1 MSNNV
6 DENSLTQVNFLG
18 IFWLN
23 KTRDVKK
30 MLNHFLLILFFILSF
45 FIMQK
50 YTVKKEADK
59 YKRENRL
66 KFLSNE
72 KSFKKVL
79 IKFNFFK
86 SKDEFL
92 SKQGYPLK
100 LNIFTYYLLKISL
113 ASIFMLAA
121 SINYSSIFITII
133 FAFTGYFLIDLY
145 ILLNKRSRDN
155 EICTDLLNVVNSISL
170 QLSAH
175 ITLKDSLK
183 KQFEICKNKDFKK
196 AMLALSTK
204 YELSELS
211 VENAIQEL
219 KSKFDIL
226 EINMFCNSLQEYNK
240 VENIKE
246 VLDNLS
252 EILKKKY
259 IDRLKESTRTKILY
273 ITCGVILAL
282 GNIIL
287 IIFYPL
293 FISIGQGFNT
303 IFN

>member
-1 MSNNV
+1 
-6 DENSLTQVNFLG
+6 
-18 IFWLN
+18 
-23 KTRDVKK
+23 
-30 MLNHFLLILFFILSF
+30 MLNHLLLILFFILSF
-45 FIMQK
+45 FIVQK
-50 YTVKKEADK
+50 YTIKKEADK
-59 YKRENRL
+59 YKKENRL
-66 KFLSNE
+66 KILSNE

-79 IKFNFFK
+79 IKFNFIK
-86 SKDEFL
+86 AKDEFL
-92 SKQGYPLK
+92 LKQGYPLN
-100 LNIFTYYLLKISL
+100 LNIVTYYLLKILL
-113 ASIFMLAA
+113 AGIFMLAA
-121 SINYSSIFITII
+121 NINYSSICVTII
-133 FAFTGYFLIDLY
+133 FSCIGYFFIDLY
-145 ILLNKRSRDN
+145 IFLNKKTRDN

-204 YELSELS
+204 YELSELN

-226 EINMFCNSLQEYNK
+226 EINMFCNALKEYNK

-246 VLDNLS
+246 ILDNLS
-252 EILKKKY
+252 EMLKKKY
-259 IDRLKESTRTKILY
+259 IDKLKERTRIKILY
-273 ITCGVILAL
+273 ITCGVIIAL

-293 FISIGQGFNT
+293 FISIRQGFNT

>member
-1 MSNNV
+1 
-6 DENSLTQVNFLG
+6 
-18 IFWLN
+18 
-23 KTRDVKK
+23 
-30 MLNHFLLILFFILSF
+30 
-45 FIMQK
+45 
-50 YTVKKEADK
+50 
-59 YKRENRL
+59 
-66 KFLSNE
+66 
-72 KSFKKVL
+72 
-79 IKFNFFK
+79 
-86 SKDEFL
+86 
-92 SKQGYPLK
+92 
-100 LNIFTYYLLKISL
+100 
-113 ASIFMLAA
+113 MLAA
-121 SINYSSIFITII
+121 NINYSSICVTII
-133 FAFTGYFLIDLY
+133 FSCIGYFFVDLY
-145 ILLNKRSRDN
+145 IFLNKKTRDN

-204 YELSELS
+204 YELSELN

-226 EINMFCNSLQEYNK
+226 EINMFCNALKEYNK

-246 VLDNLS
+246 ILDNLS
-252 EILKKKY
+252 EMLKKKY
-259 IDRLKESTRTKILY
+259 IDKLKERTRIKILY
-273 ITCGVILAL
+273 ITCGVIIAL

-293 FISIGQGFNT
+293 FISIRQGFNT